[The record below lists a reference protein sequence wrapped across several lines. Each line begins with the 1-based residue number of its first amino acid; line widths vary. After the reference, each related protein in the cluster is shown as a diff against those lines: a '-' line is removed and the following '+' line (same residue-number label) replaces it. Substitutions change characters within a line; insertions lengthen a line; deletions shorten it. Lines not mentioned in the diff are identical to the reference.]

1 MISCF
6 FQFGFQKSGFKIVRG
21 KTLKRK
27 PTMTRTPSESDEDLR
42 IRVEEKSCEG
52 RTSTS
57 EKVPPEAVDQLLLEL
72 RTHQIELERQNE
84 ELRLAQQKLEALQS
98 HYYDLY
104 NRAPVGYLT
113 LNQQGL
119 IVEANLF
126 IANLLGVTRNVLIN
140 QPFSLF
146 VLSEDQDVYYQQC
159 KHPADKNTSDEGVI
173 CDLRMVCTDGT
184 LFWAHLQ
191 LASSFGIDDEYERR
205 IVVTDITKQ
214 KLAEIE
220 VLTSRRHWKKT
231 FNAMN
236 DIVTIQDQ
244 DRRIIRANKAAQQF
258 FQVKH
263 GELRGKHCY
272 EIFTG
277 ESHPCAGCPM
287 DETFKGE
294 GRNSAVIKHDI
305 LGRIFQVS
313 TALMDGENEDERYF
327 IHVAKDIT
335 DQKKLEEDLFQA
347 HKMEAIGTLA
357 GGIAHDFNN
366 ILSAILGF
374 SELAKLDLPEDST
387 ARADIDQVI
396 SSSNRATELVSQILT
411 FSRKTDKQ
419 QHPFQPHLIVKE
431 ALQMLRATLPAT
443 ISIET
448 NIDSE
453 SGSILSD
460 PTSVHQIM
468 VNLCANACHA
478 MENEKGTITVNLS
491 RKQLRKEDNIESDVS
506 PGVFM
511 ELSVQDTG
519 RGMDE
524 KTMARIFEPYFTTN
538 ETGGGSGLGL
548 SVVHGIV
555 KALHGFI
562 KVESKLGK
570 GSTFHV
576 YIPALEKTAPMFVK
590 NEVSS
595 LNDVARGTERI
606 LFVDDENIIVKL
618 NKSALEFLGYKV
630 TGMTNSLEAL
640 AEFSAH
646 ADEYDLLIT
655 DQTMPDLSGVEL
667 SQEIQKIKP
676 DLPIILCTGYSS
688 ILPEEKALSFGVKRY
703 VLKPVTMRTISKI
716 AREVLDGK

>member
-1 MISCF
+1 
-6 FQFGFQKSGFKIVRG
+6 
-21 KTLKRK
+21 
-27 PTMTRTPSESDEDLR
+27 MTRTPSESDGELH
-42 IRVEEKSCEG
+42 IRVEEKSCED
-52 RTSTS
+52 RTSTP
-57 EKVPPEAVDQLLLEL
+57 EKVPPEAVEQLLLEL
-72 RTHQIELERQNE
+72 RTHQIELEMQNE
-84 ELRLAQQKLEALQS
+84 ELRLAQKKLEVVQS

-113 LNQQGL
+113 LNQHGV

-126 IANLLGVTRNVLIN
+126 IANLLGVSRSELVG
-140 QPFSLF
+140 QPFTHF
-146 VLSEDQDVYYQQC
+146 IFSEDLDTYVQHC
-159 KHPADKNTSDEGVI
+159 KQPVGMECASGAVVCE
-173 CDLRMVCTDGT
+173 LRMICADGS

-191 LASSFGIDDEYERR
+191 VVSSMETERESESR
-205 IVVTDITKQ
+205 IVVSDVTKQ

-220 VLTSRRHWKKT
+220 VRTSREHWKKT
-231 FNAMN
+231 FNTMT
-236 DIVTIQDQ
+236 DIVTIQDK
-244 DRRIIRANKAAQQF
+244 DRHIIRANRAAHQF
-258 FQVKH
+258 FQVKY
-263 GELRGKHCY
+263 GELRGKYCY

-277 ESHPCAGCPM
+277 KSHPCADCPM
-287 DETFKGE
+287 EDTYKNG
-294 GRNSAVIKHDI
+294 GRQSAVIKHSS
-305 LGRIFQVS
+305 LGRVFHVS
-313 TALMDGENEDERYF
+313 TAVMDGENGDVQYF

-335 DQKKLEEDLFQA
+335 DQRKMEEELFQA

-374 SELAKLDLPEDST
+374 SELAKLDLPENST

-396 SSSNRATELVSQILT
+396 SSSKRATELVSQILT

-419 QHPFQPHLIVKE
+419 QQPFQPHLIVKE

-453 SGSILSD
+453 GGSILSD

-478 MENEKGTITVNLS
+478 MENEKGTIIVNLC
-491 RKQLRKEDNIESDVS
+491 RKQLRKEDIIESDVS
-506 PGVFM
+506 PGDFI

-538 ETGGGSGLGL
+538 EKGGGSGLGL

-562 KVESKLGK
+562 KVESKPGK

-576 YIPALEKTAPMFVK
+576 YIPALEKTAPIFVK
-590 NEVSS
+590 NEGSS

-667 SQEIQKIKP
+667 SQEIQKIRP

-703 VLKPVTMRTISKI
+703 VLKPVTMRTISQI
-716 AREVLDGK
+716 AREVLDGKGKIKRE